1 MAFILAIIISDFGGF
16 LMLLPLPFDILDTW
30 SKDVKCQDIADAI
43 DNAAPGKLR
52 TVSVTEVLFYS
63 DLLRFV
69 LCMN

>member
-1 MAFILAIIISDFGGF
+1 MAFILPITISDFGGF
-16 LMLLPLPFDILDTW
+16 LMLLSFDILDTW